1 MQLKESEKEII
12 QSNLENCKVINKRF
26 LCHLN
31 LVIGSGTF
39 GKVLYATSLDRKVEY
54 AIKFEK
60 SNVKSSVIELEY
72 EIYLNLQD
80 GEGIPKIIWMGEYKK
95 YKLMVM
101 EVLGPS
107 LDKFFIACDKRFNV
121 NTMSSLGEEMLK
133 RVEYVHS
140 KGYVHRDI
148 KPNNF
153 MLGKFS
159 TTLDN
164 INDKTVYIIDFGLS
178 KQYVDIDK
186 ETSVATHLPLKDG
199 RRFIGTPRY
208 ASINTHLGLTQ
219 SRRDDIESIAYILIY
234 FLLGELPWQGIKAKT
249 KIEKKEIICKMKQQ
263 EDFTKYLNVPKEL
276 LIFLDYSKSLQY
288 ESKPNYEYLY
298 GLLNKISINYKIK
311 NTFSKDKENKG
322 LLWEWNE
329 KFLISFEKKIN
340 TSQQEEVFKKLYD
353 GYPFISFDD
362 YVKQLSNITLN
373 YSNVNLLTNS
383 STTSNTNQRSQR
395 TKDEIEIISE
405 IDKMKLNK

>member
-1 MQLKESEKEII
+1 MQVKEKEKEMI
-12 QSNLENCKVINKRF
+12 QSDLENCKVINKRF

-60 SNVKSSVIELEY
+60 SNVKSSVIELEH

-107 LDKFFIACDKRFNV
+107 LDKYFIACDKKFNLY
-121 NTMSSLGEEMLK
+121 TMSSLGEEMIK

-159 TTLDN
+159 SNLEN
-164 INDKTVYIIDFGLS
+164 INDKIVYIIDFGLS
-178 KQYVDIDK
+178 KQFIDIDK
-186 ETSVATHLPLKDG
+186 DTLTASHTPLKDG

-249 KIEKKEIICKMKQQ
+249 KVEKKEIICKMKQQ
-263 EDFTKYLNVPKEL
+263 EDFLKYLNIPKEL
-276 LIFLDYSKSLQY
+276 ITFLNYAKSLEY
-288 ESKPNYEYLY
+288 EAKPNYEYLY
-298 GLLNKISINYKIK
+298 SLLSKISLNYKIK

-329 KFLISFEKKIN
+329 KFLICHEKKIN
-340 TSQQEEVFKKLYD
+340 LTHQIEVFQKLYS
-353 GYPFISFDD
+353 GYPIISFDE
-362 YVKQLSNITLN
+362 YIKQLSNITLN
-373 YSNVNLLTNS
+373 YSNLNLLTNS
-383 STTSNTNQRSQR
+383 STTSNTNQKSQR
-395 TKDEIEIISE
+395 TKDDFDLNNDF
-405 IDKMKLNK
+405 DKIKINK